1 MSRITSLGI
10 HAPAALPYCLS
21 ENLLADPV
29 PPNAYSWTTTPF
41 LPNEELLVTSTAVI
55 WSQGGVI
62 RRVFRF
68 EVEKQPVIQAVL
80 TWFPSDDPADAPL
93 PPEDTE
99 NPERSTYQGGPGEG
113 VKRKKE
119 DNDVDGRH
127 GVGSAKKRIST
138 WNSKSRT
145 YATQLG
151 NFPQTKYY
159 AQQMSGG
166 GSAFATEEEE
176 DPTPQGR
183 ARALVVFLKTQAH
196 VYFLSGKSY
205 VIHIPFEIQR
215 AMPSPRGL
223 MLQIKSSSLG
233 QSPKD
238 TFSQESSFGAT
249 SVLNF
254 LPSARPDFPRLYS
267 LTDPLA
273 DLGMAITSNGS
284 VIDPNEELIFISPN
298 SELDSSPY
306 TVDPT
311 GSKNFLS
318 SDVIFAVTR
327 NIKKE
332 ELTIWFVRYIPQETP
347 SSTHRRSSSGTTT
360 RRRSS
365 FGPNTGATTPTAG
378 AGPGAIPLAASL
390 ASSSQASEDLAA
402 EFEDKP
408 TRRTSRRVSSLV
420 ARSDLSQNVDRL
432 AFSDMASAG
441 SSFQHDRLSVNDDP
455 PVDDLLKDLNMTG
468 LGLGFGN
475 MGLNDGNRL
484 RNELLFTKL
493 ESFAYQISPKTAD
506 TRSANGGARGR
517 SGYNNVSGNEA
528 PNTPKVFTL
537 LAPSTV
543 LARESNA
550 FGHSDQKVVLCI
562 FNKNDDS
569 LLQLTFAMRA
579 HTVVTSPH
587 TFTSAASFS
596 KRMSSGKAD
605 TKMYTPLTSDVYHH
619 QNVADAVKISDGG
632 VSRILILKKAGELI
646 MYSPWSPAIPLVL
659 PATLARWSPNL
670 VGGSLKK
677 KKGGFT
683 RTLSTSPEKYLALAY
698 AEEGGKVSV
707 VDENMIGHRIGIQL
721 NPREAVVKLALE
733 AVKTVTAAMLGILSG
748 EAIGVVWMEV
758 SRSGLGVE
766 DDKFSR
772 RRESTASVGEEAP
785 QSLDEWRAFAITI
798 LSLGVPY
805 ISEKPREKPRK
816 GRTFSRSASMVASLE
831 WEEMLND
838 EGEWGPG
845 PEYLRSPAWEW
856 MVEEQEENELRKSQ
870 QPPSSLLPSPGKS
883 KIFSDSL
890 GGVGRKN
897 TLIPD
902 SIAQA
907 RKFIA
912 SKAAKKLHEHFPSGN
927 KDPELKKIGLALVLI
942 TLHLVREELKLD
954 ITMEMSVR
962 RMTPLLAQLARW
974 LGWRN
979 WIDAYSVEDVEVEDW
994 AFDECKED
1002 LYPSFETFTTDDTK
1016 AKITPNAV
1024 SSEPYPPPSIYE
1036 WLISSLQGKCTLP
1049 FLSLQDIVTPTPSSP
1064 IAGSRHRNS
1073 YTPPPHP
1080 GNPNGAPSINLTKP
1094 IYAKLTPRTKTITE
1108 LYATLI
1114 TSGKSHNDV
1123 VALMVKKKMT
1133 AASLERLPEG
1143 VALPLREAIARCQEQ
1158 PPTTWGP
1165 HALDLVSRRD
1175 IKMLIAPGKT
1185 RKEFSKW
1192 QTVSLPLS
1200 FPLDLSLEKNLMVIV
1215 LTY

>member
-10 HAPAALPYCLS
+10 HTPAALPYCLS
-21 ENLLADPV
+21 ENLLVDPV
-29 PPNAYSWTTTPF
+29 HPSAYSWTTTPF

-93 PPEDTE
+93 PREDTE

-151 NFPQTKYY
+151 SFPQTKSY

-166 GSAFATEEEE
+166 VGALASEEEE

-205 VIHIPFEIQR
+205 VIHIPFEIQH

-223 MLQIKSSSLG
+223 MLQIKSSTLG
-233 QSPKD
+233 SSPND
-238 TFSQESSFGAT
+238 TFSQGSSFGSA

-298 SELDSSPY
+298 SELNLSPH
-306 TVDPT
+306 TLDPT
-311 GSKNFLS
+311 GSRNFLS
-318 SDVIFAVTR
+318 SDVIFSVTR
-327 NIKKE
+327 NVKKA

-347 SSTHRRSSSGTTT
+347 SSTHRRSSSGTATA

-365 FGPNTGATTPTAG
+365 FGPTTGATTPIAG

-441 SSFQHDRLSVNDDP
+441 SSFQQNDRSSVNEEP
-455 PVDDLLKDLNMTG
+455 PVDDLLNDLNMAG

-493 ESFAYQISPKTAD
+493 ESFAYQINPKTID
-506 TRSANGGARGR
+506 TGTTGGGVGVPGNQVANM
-517 SGYNNVSGNEA
+517 
-528 PNTPKVFTL
+528 PKVFTL

-562 FNKNDDS
+562 LNKNDDS

-587 TFTSAASFS
+587 AFTSAASFS

-605 TKMYTPLTSDVYHH
+605 ARMYTPLTSDVFHH

-632 VSRILILKKAGELI
+632 VSRILILKTTGELI
-646 MYSPWSPAIPLVL
+646 IYSPWSPAIPLVL
-659 PATLARWSPNL
+659 PTTLARWSPNL

-683 RTLSTSPEKYLALAY
+683 RTLSTSPEKYLALDY

-707 VDENMIGHRIGIQL
+707 VDENKIGHRIGIQL
-721 NPREAVVKLALE
+721 APREAVVKLTLE
-733 AVKTVTAAMLGILSG
+733 AVKIVTAAMLGIRSG
-748 EAIGVVWMEV
+748 EAVGVAWMEI

-766 DDKFSR
+766 EDKFSR
-772 RRESTASVGEEAP
+772 RRESTASVGEETP
-785 QSLDEWRAFAITI
+785 QSLDEWRAFVITV

-805 ISEKPREKPRK
+805 VPEKPREKPKK

-845 PEYLRSPAWEW
+845 PEYLRSPAWGW

-870 QPPSSLLPSPGKS
+870 QPPLSSSPSPGKS
-883 KIFSDSL
+883 KIFGDA
-890 GGVGRKN
+890 GGVRKKN
-897 TLIPD
+897 TLITD

-912 SKAAKKLHEHFPSGN
+912 SKTGKKLHEHLPSG
-927 KDPELKKIGLALVLI
+927 
-942 TLHLVREELKLD
+942 
-954 ITMEMSVR
+954 
-962 RMTPLLAQLARW
+962 
-974 LGWRN
+974 RN
-979 WIDAYSVEDVEVEDW
+979 
-994 AFDECKED
+994 
-1002 LYPSFETFTTDDTK
+1002 
-1016 AKITPNAV
+1016 
-1024 SSEPYPPPSIYE
+1024 
-1036 WLISSLQGKCTLP
+1036 
-1049 FLSLQDIVTPTPSSP
+1049 
-1064 IAGSRHRNS
+1064 
-1073 YTPPPHP
+1073 
-1080 GNPNGAPSINLTKP
+1080 
-1094 IYAKLTPRTKTITE
+1094 
-1108 LYATLI
+1108 
-1114 TSGKSHNDV
+1114 
-1123 VALMVKKKMT
+1123 
-1133 AASLERLPEG
+1133 
-1143 VALPLREAIARCQEQ
+1143 
-1158 PPTTWGP
+1158 
-1165 HALDLVSRRD
+1165 
-1175 IKMLIAPGKT
+1175 
-1185 RKEFSKW
+1185 
-1192 QTVSLPLS
+1192 
-1200 FPLDLSLEKNLMVIV
+1200 
-1215 LTY
+1215 